1 MVRAH
6 DLVQCDPSVHKALQY
21 HVHSV
26 AKDVHV
32 VPMFINSDSKPR
44 RPIPEEFSVLFDVPI
59 MQKIWSTHVNHYGD
73 TIVDYEESDQ

>member
-1 MVRAH
+1 
-6 DLVQCDPSVHKALQY
+6 
-21 HVHSV
+21 
-26 AKDVHV
+26 
-32 VPMFINSDSKPR
+32 MFINSDSKPR